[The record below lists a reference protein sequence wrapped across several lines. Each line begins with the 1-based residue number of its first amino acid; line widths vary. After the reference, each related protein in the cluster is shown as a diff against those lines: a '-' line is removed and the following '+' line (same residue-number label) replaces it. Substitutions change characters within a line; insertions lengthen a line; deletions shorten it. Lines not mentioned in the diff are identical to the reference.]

1 MPRAVALF
9 SGGLDSMLA
18 VRILQRQGFE
28 VHALAVRTLFGCCR
42 IRATQAA
49 AELGV
54 PLTVLSVPDDYL
66 EVIRKPS
73 HGYGRAV
80 NPCVDC
86 RIYLCKMAERLM
98 EEVGA
103 CAVVTGEVLGQR
115 AMSQKKRDLKAVATG
130 SGLEGRL
137 VRPLSAKL
145 LPPTM
150 PEREG
155 LIDRAKLYR
164 FNGRGRRELIELAGQ
179 LGIRTIPQPST
190 GCALTE
196 VSFAPRIRD
205 LLKFHPHATRWDF
218 ELLKAGRHLRFDEH
232 TKVVVGRNA
241 EDNARLMRL
250 FQRQDVPHA
259 ALLHPNNFPGPDG
272 LVVGR
277 VSDAALTFA
286 GALIWRYSRRADPD
300 VAQVC
305 ITQAGATRRVPARP
319 LQSTAM
325 ATPL

>member
-1 MPRAVALF
+1 
-9 SGGLDSMLA
+9 MLA

-28 VHALAVRTLFGCCR
+28 VNALTVRTLFECCR
-42 IRATQAA
+42 IRAAQAA
-49 AELGV
+49 VELGV

-66 EVIRKPS
+66 DVIRKPS
-73 HGYGRAV
+73 YGYGKGV

-86 RIYLCKMAERLM
+86 RIYLCKMAKRLM

-115 AMSQKKRDLKAVATG
+115 PMSQKRRDLKAVATD

-137 VRPLSAKL
+137 LRPLSAKL
-145 LPPTM
+145 LSPTI

-155 LIDRAKLYR
+155 LIDRAKLYN
-164 FNGRGRRELIELAGQ
+164 FNGRGRRELIELAGR

-196 VSFAPRIRD
+196 VSFAPRVRD
-205 LLKFHPHATRWDF
+205 LLEFHPDAPRCDF

-241 EDNARLMRL
+241 EENALLER
-250 FQRQDVPHA
+250 FFERQDVPHA
-259 ALLHPNNFPGPDG
+259 AFLHPDNFPGPDV

-277 VSDAALTFA
+277 VTDGALEFAA
-286 GALIWRYSRRADPD
+286 ALIWRYSKRLDLHD
-300 VAQVC
+300 AQVC
-305 ITQAGATRRVPARP
+305 VTHSGTTRRIRPRPAESAWTAAP
-319 LQSTAM
+319 L
-325 ATPL
+325 